1 MANQNLTK
9 CDKIIMGIIRNNAN
23 RAANCDAGNI
33 AKQVKAASYQIGLI
47 QEMTADGRL
56 RKLSPKLQETATAR
70 MENPDATYEEL
81 AHILHMTKSGVVNRI
96 RKIIQLHNALG
107 WLDGHG
113 QYLGHALEV
122 RQ

>member
-1 MANQNLTK
+1 MTNPNLTK

-47 QEMTADGRL
+47 QEMTADGSL

-81 AHILHMTKSGVVNRI
+81 AHILHMTKSGVVNRL
-96 RKIIQLHNALG
+96 RKIIQLHNAL
-107 WLDGHG
+107 
-113 QYLGHALEV
+113 
-122 RQ
+122 

>member
-47 QEMTADGRL
+47 REMTADGRL

-81 AHILHMTKSGVVNRI
+81 AHILHMTKSGVVNRL
-96 RKIIQLHNALG
+96 RKIIQLHNAL
-107 WLDGHG
+107 
-113 QYLGHALEV
+113 
-122 RQ
+122 